1 MLVKSYSE
9 LYLDDV
15 SRNIGTIFEYA
26 IDYGY
31 DPIVFW
37 DIYICSEVVKE
48 IENGNPRFLVGLS
61 GVELFNK
68 IIQNEEFYIPKPF
81 IDLSSY
87 YWAGWALAIYQNYKG
102 ISFYEINKV
111 LPIKKVLNWYKTLH
125 EADISKFIMLA
136 DEMFEKQKTE
146 TNLKRIRIAAG
157 LSQSQLATKSL
168 VSIRNI
174 QMYEQRQN
182 NINKA
187 QGDILLRLSKTLGCK
202 IEDLFETNSL

>member
-1 MLVKSYSE
+1 
-9 LYLDDV
+9 
-15 SRNIGTIFEYA
+15 
-26 IDYGY
+26 
-31 DPIVFW
+31 
-37 DIYICSEVVKE
+37 
-48 IENGNPRFLVGLS
+48 
-61 GVELFNK
+61 
-68 IIQNEEFYIPKPF
+68 
-81 IDLSSY
+81 
-87 YWAGWALAIYQNYKG
+87 
-102 ISFYEINKV
+102 
-111 LPIKKVLNWYKTLH
+111 
-125 EADISKFIMLA
+125 MLA